1 MNTKQVIVFR
11 KDLLKGEHAI
21 RKGKFAGQVAHA
33 SMASLLKLFNIERF
47 EYKQLAA
54 FGNAEP
60 GQFFTRYSASFKD
73 GSILDNWLG
82 GIFTKIVVSVD
93 GEAELLSL
101 VKKLERTNEED
112 GKCIPYA
119 LITDCGK
126 TEFGGTPTITCL
138 GIGPYLAEDLDKL
151 TGNLSLL

>member
-33 SMASLLKLFNIERF
+33 SMASLLKLFTI
-47 EYKQLAA
+47 
-54 FGNAEP
+54 
-60 GQFFTRYSASFKD
+60 
-73 GSILDNWLG
+73 
-82 GIFTKIVVSVD
+82 
-93 GEAELLSL
+93 
-101 VKKLERTNEED
+101 ERTNAQE

-126 TEFGGTPTITCL
+126 TEFGGTPTVTCL
-138 GIGPYLAEDLDKL
+138 GIGPYLSEELDKI
-151 TGNLSLL
+151 TGNLPLL

>member
-1 MNTKQVIVFR
+1 MNTKQIIVFR
-11 KDLLKGEHAI
+11 KDILKGEHAI

-47 EYKQLAA
+47 EYKQLAV

-60 GQFFTRYSASFKD
+60 GQFFTRYSTSFKD
-73 GSILDNWLG
+73 GSILDNWLS

-93 GEAELLSL
+93 SEAELLTL
-101 VKKLERTNEED
+101 VNKLERINEQD

-126 TEFGGTPTITCL
+126 TEFGGTPTVTCL
-138 GIGPYLAEDLDKL
+138 GIGPYLSEELDKI
-151 TGNLSLL
+151 TGNLPLL